1 MKNYKDLLLRRQKL
15 FTFVLIIMLAMPVM
29 LAAQTFSSNLETTP
43 VNTRTQTGIELV
55 QNVANPLNT
64 TTSVEFSLP
73 NDSKVTLKICDAANK
88 EVITLLNDELSAGF
102 HSVQF
107 YIPGITEGT
116 YYYNLIAEAG
126 GAKTVIKE
134 QMHF

>member
-1 MKNYKDLLLRRQKL
+1 MQNYKDLLLRRQKL

-29 LAAQTFSSNLETTP
+29 LAAQSISGNFERTP
-43 VNTRTQTGIELV
+43 VSSRTQTGIELV
-55 QNVANPLNT
+55 QNVANPLNV
-64 TTSVEFSLP
+64 TTSVEFTLP
-73 NDSKVTLKICDAANK
+73 SDSKVTLKICDADNK
-88 EVITLLNDELSAGF
+88 EVITLLNDDLSAGF

-107 YIPGITEGT
+107 YVPGITGGT

-126 GAKTVIKE
+126 GAKTTIKE